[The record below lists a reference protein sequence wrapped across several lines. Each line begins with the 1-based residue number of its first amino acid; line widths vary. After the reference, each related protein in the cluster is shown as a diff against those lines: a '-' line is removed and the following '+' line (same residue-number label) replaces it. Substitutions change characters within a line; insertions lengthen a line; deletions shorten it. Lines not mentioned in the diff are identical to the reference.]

1 MLFIFSINM
10 LSHLLNNNHTILL
23 LGEDHLIPGG
33 GMVFC
38 EKKFVQQKMEN
49 K

>member
-1 MLFIFSINM
+1 M

-33 GMVFC
+33 GVWFFV
-38 EKKFVQQKMEN
+38 KKSLFN
-49 K
+49 KKWKINS

>member
-1 MLFIFSINM
+1 M

-23 LGEDHLIPGG
+23 LGADQLIPGG
-33 GMVFC
+33 GYGFW

>member
-1 MLFIFSINM
+1 M

-23 LGEDHLIPGG
+23 LGADHLIPGG
-33 GMVFC
+33 GVWFFVK
-38 EKKFVQQKMEN
+38 KKFVQQKMEN

>member
-1 MLFIFSINM
+1 M
-10 LSHLLNNNHTILL
+10 LSHLLDNNHTILL
-23 LGEDHLIPGG
+23 LGEDHLIPGGG

>member
-1 MLFIFSINM
+1 M

-23 LGEDHLIPGG
+23 LGADHLIPGG
-33 GMVFC
+33 GYGFC

>member
-1 MLFIFSINM
+1 M

-23 LGEDHLIPGG
+23 LGADHLIPGG

-38 EKKFVQQKMEN
+38 EKKVCSAKN
-49 K
+49 GK